1 MMSSILCH
9 PFRTID
15 SYDDEAYDGSQQGQ
29 SGLELDANLAKCSEE
44 TTRGEAVLNVVA
56 QQGDAIKLTEISESV
71 QREDITGTWE
81 NLWVTVSSG
90 KNKKPILQDLTGY
103 ARPGR
108 ILAIMGPSGCGKSTL
123 LDALAGRLSSNM
135 KQTGKIL
142 INGQK
147 QALAYG
153 TSGYVTQDDAMLS
166 TLTTGETLYY
176 SAQLQFPDSMSIAE
190 KKERT
195 DMTLREMGLQDAINT
210 RVGGWGSK
218 GLSGGQKRRL
228 SICIEILTRPRLLFL
243 DEPTSG
249 LDSAASYY
257 VMSRIATLNQRD
269 GIRRTIVA
277 SIHQPSSEIFELFHD
292 LCLLSS
298 GETVYFGPASD
309 ANQFFASNGF
319 PCPTLHN
326 PSDHYLRII
335 NKDFEQD
342 AEKGLGTGVTSEK
355 AIDTLVKSYKSSQ
368 IRKQVKK
375 EVDKIGESDSDA
387 IRNQRIHAAFPTQ
400 CLVLIRR
407 ASLQLFRDISNYWLR
422 LIVFIV
428 IAISIGS
435 IFYDIGTSNGS
446 IQGRGSLLI
455 FFVSVLTFMTLVGGF
470 SPLLEEMKVF
480 ERERLNGHYGVTAF
494 LIGNIFSAVPYML
507 LISLIPGG
515 IAYYLCGMHKGP
527 ERFFYFTSLLFA
539 IVMWVESLM
548 LVVGSICPNYVIG
561 MFLAGGVEGLM
572 ILTGGFYRLPN
583 DLPKPL
589 WKYPLYYVSFL
600 KYAFQGSFKN
610 DFEGLT
616 FSVDQDGGGI
626 MSGREV
632 LTDTWHLEMGYSK
645 WVDLAI
651 MFGMIVLYRVL
662 FLVTNGKNRKLSLHG
677 VTGCTQ
683 ISLIEMGEQNDIT
696 LTWENLEATV
706 TNGKNRKL
714 ILHGLT
720 GYAQPGRLLA
730 IIGPSGSGKSTL
742 LDALA
747 GRLTSNIKQTGKI
760 LINGHKQE
768 LAYGTS
774 GYVTQDDAMLSCL
787 TAGETL
793 YYSAMLQ
800 FPNTMSVEEKK
811 ERADMTLREM
821 GLQDAINTRVGGW
834 NCKGLS
840 GGQRRR
846 LSICIEI
853 LTHPKLLF
861 LDEPTSGLDSAASY
875 YVMSGIANLIQRDGI
890 QRTIVAS
897 VHQPSS
903 EVFQLFHDLFLLS
916 SGETVYFGPASDAN
930 QFFASNGFPCPP
942 LYNPSDHYLRII
954 NKDFNQDPEKGL
966 AGGLSTE
973 EAIHVLAKS
982 YDSSEICHQVQNEIA
997 QIKKRDSDAMDKKCH
1012 ADFSTQC
1019 LILTRRSFLNMY
1031 REVGYYWLR
1040 LLIYGALALSLGTL
1054 FFDIGSS
1061 SESIQVFERERLNGH
1076 YGVTAFTIGNTLSS
1090 VPFLLLM
1097 SLIPGALVYYL
1108 VGLHQ
1113 GHEHFVYFIFMLF
1126 TSLFLV
1132 EGLMMIVASMVPN
1145 FLMGI
1150 IVGSGILGIMML
1162 DGGFYRLPSDIPKPF
1177 WRYPLHYI
1185 SFHKYAY
1192 QGLFKNEFQGLTFP
1206 SNQVGA
1212 HMTISGEHIL
1222 RHIWQMEVNY
1232 SKWVDVGI
1240 LVGMAVLYRI
1250 LFMVIIKSFE
1260 KLKSV
1265 ATAINCPQANFG
1277 FTKVTRSSEID

>member
-1 MMSSILCH
+1 MTNIPYPQPEVLQ
-9 PFRTID
+9 TND
-15 SYDDEAYDGSQQGQ
+15 KV
-29 SGLELDANLAKCSEE
+29 L
-44 TTRGEAVLNVVA
+44 TTFE
-56 QQGDAIKLTEISESV
+56 GDAIKLTEISESV

-662 FLVTNGKNRKLSLHG
+662 FLV
-677 VTGCTQ
+677 
-683 ISLIEMGEQNDIT
+683 IT
-696 LTWENLEATV
+696 
-706 TNGKNRKL
+706 KCK
-714 ILHGLT
+714 
-720 GYAQPGRLLA
+720 
-730 IIGPSGSGKSTL
+730 
-742 LDALA
+742 
-747 GRLTSNIKQTGKI
+747 
-760 LINGHKQE
+760 
-768 LAYGTS
+768 
-774 GYVTQDDAMLSCL
+774 
-787 TAGETL
+787 
-793 YYSAMLQ
+793 
-800 FPNTMSVEEKK
+800 EK
-811 ERADMTLREM
+811 M
-821 GLQDAINTRVGGW
+821 
-834 NCKGLS
+834 
-840 GGQRRR
+840 
-846 LSICIEI
+846 
-853 LTHPKLLF
+853 
-861 LDEPTSGLDSAASY
+861 
-875 YVMSGIANLIQRDGI
+875 
-890 QRTIVAS
+890 
-897 VHQPSS
+897 
-903 EVFQLFHDLFLLS
+903 
-916 SGETVYFGPASDAN
+916 
-930 QFFASNGFPCPP
+930 
-942 LYNPSDHYLRII
+942 
-954 NKDFNQDPEKGL
+954 
-966 AGGLSTE
+966 
-973 EAIHVLAKS
+973 
-982 YDSSEICHQVQNEIA
+982 
-997 QIKKRDSDAMDKKCH
+997 
-1012 ADFSTQC
+1012 
-1019 LILTRRSFLNMY
+1019 
-1031 REVGYYWLR
+1031 
-1040 LLIYGALALSLGTL
+1040 
-1054 FFDIGSS
+1054 
-1061 SESIQVFERERLNGH
+1061 
-1076 YGVTAFTIGNTLSS
+1076 
-1090 VPFLLLM
+1090 
-1097 SLIPGALVYYL
+1097 
-1108 VGLHQ
+1108 
-1113 GHEHFVYFIFMLF
+1113 
-1126 TSLFLV
+1126 
-1132 EGLMMIVASMVPN
+1132 
-1145 FLMGI
+1145 
-1150 IVGSGILGIMML
+1150 
-1162 DGGFYRLPSDIPKPF
+1162 KPF
-1177 WRYPLHYI
+1177 H
-1185 SFHKYAY
+1185 
-1192 QGLFKNEFQGLTFP
+1192 
-1206 SNQVGA
+1206 
-1212 HMTISGEHIL
+1212 
-1222 RHIWQMEVNY
+1222 
-1232 SKWVDVGI
+1232 
-1240 LVGMAVLYRI
+1240 
-1250 LFMVIIKSFE
+1250 
-1260 KLKSV
+1260 
-1265 ATAINCPQANFG
+1265 
-1277 FTKVTRSSEID
+1277 